1 MSCQNNNYK
10 IKYYKYK
17 TKYHELKKM
26 IGGTF
31 RHPSELIDSEV
42 LKLQPVEI
50 NKFTDEV
57 FNRYVEEF
65 KTYLDRKNP
74 NIKEFISE
82 SIFMH
87 KYRPDGSLRGIYPA
101 QKNALKLFYTIDYKI
116 PVDFVV
122 YRLVNKESIK
132 SDTLN
137 YYLPFSTVNNM
148 NLLTTDGKPIYGGKN
163 ISDIVILK
171 IKIKKNNIY
180 LFIGGDENEIT
191 IQPCILRIQDQFKH
205 TEGVNNYIIYECSF
219 EPYLETTAL
228 QLIDKNFREE

>member
-65 KTYLDRKNP
+65 KTYLHSNNP
-74 NIKEFISE
+74 DIKELISE
-82 SIFMH
+82 SIFMN
-87 KYRPDGSLRGIYPA
+87 KYRSDGSLRGIYPA
-101 QKNALKLFYTIDYKI
+101 QINALKLFYTIDYKI

-148 NLLTTDGKPIYGGKN
+148 NLLTTDGIPLYGGEN

-171 IKIKKNNIY
+171 IHIEKNNIY

-191 IQPCILRIQDQFKH
+191 IQSGILKIHNQLKH

-219 EPYLETTAL
+219 TPYSLDTAL
-228 QLIDKNFREE
+228 QLISEKYIKD